1 MEDEGSACFLLPL
14 GRSYSRGGRI
24 YSCAREHVRVCGPAT
39 TLAGGETQHKSVPLA
54 IARSS
59 GRHFRPL
66 DYLKIQ
72 FVIPPEI

>member
-1 MEDEGSACFLLPL
+1 M
-14 GRSYSRGGRI
+14 RSG
-24 YSCAREHVRVCGPAT
+24 ARQSVWAGHHVGWWRDT
-39 TLAGGETQHKSVPLA
+39 TQSVPLA

-66 DYLKIQ
+66 DYLEIQ